1 MYFKRNYGRGREMIY
16 VTGDIHGTIDIY
28 KLVDF
33 FSLESQRKSL
43 SKKDYVI
50 ICGDAG
56 VVFYLKE
63 DDQKTCD
70 ILSSL
75 PVTVLYIDGNH
86 ENFDALEDYDIDTW
100 HGGNVH
106 FIRDDIIHLM
116 RGQVFEIEGKTFLL
130 LVERILKISIL
141 EESTLIG
148 GLKKFLARKKWK
160 KE

>member
-63 DDQKTCD
+63 DF
-70 ILSSL
+70 
-75 PVTVLYIDGNH
+75 LY
-86 ENFDALEDYDIDTW
+86 
-100 HGGNVH
+100 
-106 FIRDDIIHLM
+106 
-116 RGQVFEIEGKTFLL
+116 LL
-130 LVERILKISIL
+130 
-141 EESTLIG
+141 
-148 GLKKFLARKKWK
+148 
-160 KE
+160 

>member
-1 MYFKRNYGRGREMIY
+1 MIY

-63 DDQKTCD
+63 DDQKN
-70 ILSSL
+70 L
-75 PVTVLYIDGNH
+75 
-86 ENFDALEDYDIDTW
+86 
-100 HGGNVH
+100 
-106 FIRDDIIHLM
+106 
-116 RGQVFEIEGKTFLL
+116 
-130 LVERILKISIL
+130 
-141 EESTLIG
+141 
-148 GLKKFLARKKWK
+148 
-160 KE
+160 